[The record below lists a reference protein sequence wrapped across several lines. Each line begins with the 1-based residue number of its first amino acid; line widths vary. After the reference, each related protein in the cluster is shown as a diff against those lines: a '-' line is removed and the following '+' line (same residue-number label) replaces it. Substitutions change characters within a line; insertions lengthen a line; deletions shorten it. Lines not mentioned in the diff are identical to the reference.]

1 MGIALFVGAGAP
13 GAKRL
18 AARIDELAILGEPV
32 NRVLEVDLDGEDAT
46 FTLYDLPSSAP

>member
-1 MGIALFVGAGAP
+1 MILSVMTTDLDP
-13 GAKRL
+13 
-18 AARIDELAILGEPV
+18 AAIGEPV